1 MHCQECQKETIC
13 QYGLVLPPDTNYFGQ
28 PDENSNCTPV
38 FCSTVCLHAFLRAR
52 GYLSTSER
60 RIAELEAQ
68 VDELQEQLNAQA

>member
-1 MHCQECQKETIC
+1 MSNPYMHCRECQKEAIC
-13 QYGLVLPPDTNYFGQ
+13 QYGLVYGPDHDLAGESLN
-28 PDENSNCTPV
+28 
-38 FCSTVCLHAFLRAR
+38 FCSQKCMNAFLRAR